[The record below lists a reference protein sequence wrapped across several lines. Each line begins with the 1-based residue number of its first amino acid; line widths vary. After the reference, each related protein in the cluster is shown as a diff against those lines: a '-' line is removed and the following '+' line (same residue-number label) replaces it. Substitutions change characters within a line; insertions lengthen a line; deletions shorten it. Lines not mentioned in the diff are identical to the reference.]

1 VIVHLSRVLVSLMLL
16 AVAGPAAAATV
27 CEELSKMSL
36 PRAAITLAQSVPAG
50 GFTVPAA
57 GGRGP
62 NPKAFADLP
71 AFCRVAATLRPTSDS
86 EINIEVWLPSAG
98 WNGKYLAVGNGG
110 WTGAIDRNALA
121 AGLQRGYA
129 TAATDTGHEGGAGP
143 WMFNREKLAD
153 WAYRAVHEMAVASK
167 AIINAFYGDPP
178 KFSYFQGCSA
188 GGRQGM
194 KQVQR
199 YPEDFNGIIA
209 GAPGLDWTS
218 RAVEAV
224 RVAQA
229 MERNPA
235 RQLPQPKRAILNE
248 AVLKACDGLD
258 GVVDGVLENP
268 RACRFDPAVLQ
279 CRGSEDGSSCLTEA
293 QVQAVRDI
301 YAGSVNPTTGRPL
314 TGLER
319 GGELGWTDFGWTA
332 AARATGVE
340 LFRYVVAKDLKW
352 DLARFDFATDVVRAE
367 AAATEMNALEPNL
380 KPFFDRGGRLI
391 HYHGWSDPQISPGN
405 SVQYYERVASALG
418 GPERL
423 AGNYRLFMVPGMGHC
438 GGGTGTSTFDMLA
451 ALEQWVEQGR
461 APDRIPASRMR
472 DGRVD
477 RTRPL
482 CPYPQTAVYSGSGST
497 DDAANFVCR

>member
-1 VIVHLSRVLVSLMLL
+1 MSPSSRLLASLVLLML
-16 AVAGPAAAATV
+16 AAPAGAATV

-36 PRAAITLAQSVPAG
+36 PRASITLAQSVPAG
-50 GFTVPAA
+50 GFTPPAA
-57 GGRGP
+57 GGRGA

-71 AFCRVAATLRPTSDS
+71 AFCRVAATLRPTADS
-86 EINIEVWLPSAG
+86 EIAIEVWLPSAG

-110 WTGAIDRNALA
+110 WSGSIDRNALA
-121 AGLQRGYA
+121 AGLRRGYA

-153 WAYRAVHEMAVASK
+153 WAHRAVHETAVASK

-194 KQVQR
+194 KQAQR

-229 MERNPA
+229 MERDPA
-235 RQLPQPKRAILNE
+235 RQLPQPKRAALNE

-258 GVVDGVLENP
+258 GVADGVLENP
-268 RACRFDPAVLQ
+268 RACKFDPAVLQ
-279 CRGSEDGSSCLTEA
+279 CRGSEDGSCLTEA

-301 YAGSVNPTTGRPL
+301 YAGSVNPKTGRPL

-332 AARATGVE
+332 AARSTGVE
-340 LFRYVVAKDLKW
+340 LFRYVVDKDLKW
-352 DLARFDFATDVVRAE
+352 DLARFDFAADVVRAE
-367 AAATEMNALEPNL
+367 ATAAEMNALDPNL

-391 HYHGWSDPQISPGN
+391 QYHGWSDPQISPGN
-405 SVQYYERVASALG
+405 SVQYYERLASAMG
-418 GPERL
+418 GPQRI

-438 GGGTGTSTFDMLA
+438 GGGAGTSTFDMLA

-461 APDRIPASRMR
+461 APDRIPASRVR
-472 DGRVD
+472 DGKVD

-482 CPYPQTAVYSGSGST
+482 CPYPQVAVYSGSGTT